1 MLRGRRWG
9 PLKNYNR
16 QSNDNFSLKLQFDTG
31 DQMANL
37 VEMTPF
43 EAVTYYFDQACDRLV
58 IRDEIRNLICTPD
71 REVRVEIPVRMD
83 NGDLEVFIGY
93 RIQHNDS
100 RGPYKGGVRYHP
112 EADEEEVRALAALM
126 TWKTALVGIP
136 FGGAKGGVQCDP
148 RKMSSR
154 ELQSLTRRF
163 TRSISQIIGVNQDI
177 PAPDVGTN
185 SQTMAWMMS
194 AYAEEHGYSPGVVTG
209 KPLELGGSAGREQAT
224 GRGVSLIINEAAK
237 DLGISMDHSK
247 IAIQGFGNVG
257 SWTAQFL
264 SDGGSSVIAVS
275 DVNGGL
281 HNAQGLDLDQ
291 LKAHVVSTGS
301 VLDFRD
307 AEAITND
314 ELLEIECDFLVPAA
328 LGGAINSRNASKI
341 RARMVV
347 EGANNPVTPAGEA
360 ILNDRGV
367 SCLPDL
373 MVNAGGV
380 TVSYFEWV
388 QNIQRFPWDLS
399 RVNGALEEIMVRAY
413 REVQAMVERDN
424 ITYRDAAFSI
434 AVGRVAHA
442 LELQGLP

>member
-1 MLRGRRWG
+1 M
-9 PLKNYNR
+9 P
-16 QSNDNFSLKLQFDTG
+16 SL
-31 DQMANL
+31 A
-37 VEMTPF
+37 EMTPF
-43 EAVTYYFDQACDRLV
+43 EAVTYYFDQACDRLAV
-58 IRDEIRNLICTPD
+58 RDEIKNLIGTPD
-71 REVRVEIPVRMD
+71 REMRVEVPVRMD

-93 RIQHNDS
+93 RIQHNGS

-112 EADEEEVRALAALM
+112 EANEEEIRALAALM
-126 TWKTALVGIP
+126 TWKTALMRIP

-148 RKMSSR
+148 RKMSPR
-154 ELQSLTRRF
+154 ELQALTRGF

-194 AYAEEHGYSPGVVTG
+194 AYAEEHGYAPGVVTG
-209 KPLELGGSAGREQAT
+209 KPIELGGSAGREQAT
-224 GRGVSLIINEAAK
+224 GRGVSLMVKEVAK

-257 SWTAQFL
+257 SWTARFL
-264 SDGGSSVIAVS
+264 SDAACKVIAVS

-291 LKAHVVSTGS
+291 LKAHVDSTGS
-301 VLDFRD
+301 VLDFND
-307 AEAITND
+307 AEAVTND
-314 ELLEIECDFLVPAA
+314 ELLEMECDFLVPAA
-328 LGGAINSRNASKI
+328 LGGAINSGNASKI

-360 ILNDRGV
+360 ILSDRGV

-373 MVNAGGV
+373 LVNAGGV

-388 QNIQRFPWDLS
+388 QNIQRFPWELG
-399 RVNGALEEIMVRAY
+399 RVNAALEDIMVRAY
-413 REVQAMVERDN
+413 REVQALVEKDK
-424 ITYRDAAFSI
+424 ITYRAAAFSI
-434 AVGRVAHA
+434 AVGRVAQA
-442 LELQGLP
+442 MELQGLP